1 MSDIREIEITVTH
14 RGKVDCDRFF
24 EEFAEEWRDFLAG
37 APEEPG
43 DRDDFI
49 ADTVAA
55 IGLEALDHFAAQYDT
70 DWKTDIRPRRK
81 S

>member
-14 RGKVDCDRFF
+14 RGKVDCDKFF
-24 EEFAEEWRDFLAG
+24 EEFAEEWSDYLDG
-37 APEEPG
+37 AEEEPG

-49 ADTVAA
+49 ADTVAE
-55 IGLEALDHFAAQYDT
+55 IGLEALDDFATEYDT
-70 DWKTDIRPRRK
+70 DIETDIRPRRK